1 MENGRQKEYTFLNM
15 KRCQGRNGNPYIG
28 LTLSALVCNPDLEAT
43 TTNTGKRVIS
53 FSTPI
58 KNQGRYLETMCGMAP
73 YESQDGTVWARVSL
87 WDSDPQRGGLAT
99 RFQSL
104 LSKTVGKTL
113 VLLVTGSVKVEE
125 QQGNNGRSYVNVNV
139 TCDDFT
145 VMRCFEAKNGS
156 QQGQASPSNMGY
168 SPSQQMPSYGGRQAA
183 GGGKSGRGIPDG
195 QSDYYT
201 MDFED
206 GELPF

>member
-28 LTLSALVCNPDLEAT
+28 VTLSALVCNPDSEAT

-125 QQGNNGRSYVNVNV
+125 QQGNNGRSYVNVNIV
-139 TCDDFT
+139 CDDFT
-145 VMRCFEAKNGS
+145 VMRCFEAKNGA
-156 QQGQASPSNMGY
+156 QQAQAGASNMGY
-168 SPSQQMPSYGGRQAA
+168 SAPQQAPSYGGRQTAD
-183 GGGKSGRGIPDG
+183 GGKASGGIPDG
-195 QSDYYT
+195 QN
-201 MDFED
+201 DFYSMNFD
-206 GELPF
+206 DSELPF

>member
-1 MENGRQKEYTFLNM
+1 MENGRQKEYTFVNM

-28 LTLSALVCNPDLEAT
+28 VTLSALVCNPDAEAT

-58 KNQGRYLETMCGMAP
+58 RNQGRYLETMCGMAP

-87 WDSDPQRGGLAT
+87 WDSDPQRNGLAT

-104 LSKTVGKTL
+104 LSKTAGKTL

-125 QQGNNGRSYVNVNV
+125 QQGNNVKNYVNVNIV
-139 TCDDFT
+139 CDDFT
-145 VMRCFEAKNGS
+145 VMRCFEAKSGS
-156 QQGQASPSNMGY
+156 QQGQTGASNRSY
-168 SPSQQMPSYGGRQAA
+168 SASQQAPSYGGHQAVS
-183 GGGKSGRGIPDG
+183 GRKSGGNIPDG
-195 QSDYYT
+195 QNDFYS
-201 MDFED
+201 MDFD
-206 GELPF
+206 DSELPF